1 MVQEFQASK
10 PIYMQI
16 VDQIII
22 DILQGTQKVGDKLSS
37 VREMAV
43 KMGVNPNT
51 IQRAYAELE
60 RMGAVETRRGQG
72 TFVINNPELFATI
85 KLDMQREIINRY
97 VKDMKQLGV
106 SSIEMIDQLKAF
118 VEGEEEHD
126 D

>member
-1 MVQEFQASK
+1 MSQEFQASK

-22 DILQGTQKVGDKLSS
+22 DILQGTQKVGDKLWS

-97 VKDMKQLGV
+97 VIDMKQLGV
-106 SSIEMIDQLKAF
+106 SSVEMIDQLKAF
-118 VEGEEEHD
+118 VEGGEEHD

>member
-1 MVQEFQASK
+1 
-10 PIYMQI
+10 MQI